1 MDKRELVKRYALF
14 LFSVLVNAFSIA
26 FITRGALGLSPI
38 STVPYVLSLFAHL
51 TMGQFTILMNFVF
64 IGLEVVLMKRAEVV
78 AKKYELLSQIPVTL
92 VFGTFIDFSLSL
104 LWFLEPSSFWG
115 RFATLIGGCLLLA
128 LGISLAVKAD
138 VSMVTGEYLVRIIS
152 RRIKREFGWVKLG
165 FDITLVVISA
175 VLSLVFMSSLE
186 GLGIG
191 TIVGALMV
199 GPVTHFLNPR
209 LSFLDSWLIVER
221 PLAYGKNSSPLPL
234 VVTITHEFGSRGR
247 QIGKMLSQ
255 RLGVKCYD
263 KKLIAM
269 VAADSKLP
277 EKFVSENEQSKKP
290 ESLLDIVLCDYIS
303 PLEESLDREDKIFVS
318 QSRVIRKIA
327 RAEPCVIVG
336 RCSDFIL
343 KDWPDDSII
352 RVFCYSTLDCAV
364 KRAVDEYHIS
374 PDSAA
379 SEVARINKFRISH
392 YQHFTG
398 RRWGEQS
405 NYSLMINTGLIAP
418 ELACEFIED
427 LYRRKSKKGAKADV
441 KA

>member
-1 MDKRELVKRYALF
+1 MDKGELTRRYALF

-26 FITRGALGLSPI
+26 LITRGMLGLSPI
-38 STVPYVLSLFAHL
+38 STVPYVLSLILPL

-64 IGLEVVLMKRAEVV
+64 IALEVILMRRAE
-78 AKKYELLSQIPVTL
+78 AFKKRYELLSQIPVTI
-92 VFGTFIDFSLSL
+92 VFGSFIDVSLYF
-104 LWFLEPSSFWG
+104 LWWLEPTGFIG
-115 RFATLIGGCLLLA
+115 KFATLIAGCLILA
-128 LGISLAVKAD
+128 FGISLAVRAD

-152 RRIKREFGWVKLG
+152 RRIKCDFGWVKLG
-165 FDITLVVISA
+165 FDVTLVVISTI
-175 VLSLVFMSSLE
+175 LSLVFLSSFE
-186 GLGIG
+186 GVGIG
-191 TIVGALMV
+191 TLVGALMV
-199 GPVTHFLNPR
+199 GSVAHFLNPR
-209 LSFLDSWLIVER
+209 LCFLDSLLRSGTRRREPKLEEGR
-221 PLAYGKNSSPLPL
+221 LPL
-234 VVTITHEFGSRGR
+234 IVTITHEFGSRGR
-247 QIGKMLSQ
+247 QIGKMLSE

-290 ESLLDIVLCDYIS
+290 ESLLDIILCDYIS
-303 PLEESLDREDKIFVS
+303 PLEESLSREDRIFVS
-318 QSRVIRKIA
+318 QSRVIRRIA

-352 RVFCYSTLDCAV
+352 RVFCYSNLDCAV

-405 NYSLMINTGLIAP
+405 NYSLMINTSRVAP
-418 ELACEFIED
+418 ELACEIVEKI
-427 LYRRKSKKGAKADV
+427 YREKAELGR
-441 KA
+441 